1 MTITTIVTI
10 SHEEL
15 HNLGL
20 SDSDFRGLGY
30 TLKES
35 NSWGKTYEK
44 IAWQNAVPKDIK
56 EL

>member
-15 HNLGL
+15 HSLGL
-20 SDSDFRGLGY
+20 SDEDFRNLGY
-30 TLKES
+30 RLKEAT
-35 NSWGKTYEK
+35 SWGKTYEK
-44 IAWQNAVPKDIK
+44 IAWQNAVPEYVK

>member
-20 SDSDFRGLGY
+20 SDEDFRTLGY
-30 TLKES
+30 RLKYTTT
-35 NSWGKTYEK
+35 WGKTYEK
-44 IAWQNAVPKDIK
+44 IAWQNAKDIK
-56 EL
+56 EF